1 MSSILTNNSAI
12 TALQNLATTQA
23 ALQKTQNQIST
34 GLKVSTAADNASY
47 WSIATQMRSDNG
59 ALGAVKDA
67 LNTGGA
73 MLDTMSAAVTSTID
87 VMNKIK
93 DNLVAAKQPGAD
105 LAKIG
110 TDMTSLGNQLKNI
123 VASSV
128 FNGMNL
134 LDGSTAAAGPT
145 VNFVASFTN
154 SKVGTIDVTTT
165 DLTNTGNTGV
175 LQQAQA
181 SGSASATNFTALT
194 STDLNSTTIDIT
206 TANADKAI
214 SDLTTYASNLGAY
227 RAQMTSQQ
235 DFISALS
242 DSLTKGVSSLVDAD
256 MNEAST
262 KLQALQVQ
270 QQLGVQSL
278 SIANQNTQMIMK
290 LFQG

>member
-1 MSSILTNNSAI
+1 MSSSILTNNSAI

-73 MLDTMSAAVTSTID
+73 MLDTMSAAVNSTID

-93 DNLVAAKQPGAD
+93 NNLVAAKQPGAD
-105 LAKIG
+105 LTKIG

-128 FNGMNL
+128 FNGMNM
-134 LDGSTAAAGPT
+134 LDGSTTGGT
-145 VNFVASFTN
+145 VKFVASFTN

-165 DLTNTGNTGV
+165 DLTNTGGTGI
-175 LQQAQA
+175 LQQAKA
-181 SGSASATNFTALT
+181 SGSAGSTDFTALG
-194 STDLNSTTIDIT
+194 SGDLSSGTIDDT
-206 TANADKAI
+206 TANVDKAI

-227 RAQMTSQQ
+227 RSQMTSQQ
-235 DFISALS
+235 DFIGALS

-278 SIANQNTQMIMK
+278 SIANQNTQMILK
-290 LFQG
+290 LFQ